1 MENASKALLISAEV
15 LIAMLVASMFALLFS
30 TMSDYSKQYETS
42 RQTQEIQAFNTQF
55 TNYIKE
61 GGSTAQDVISVKHLA
76 QEWNIK
82 NGYQA
87 TDSEYYISIYLK
99 DGTTNGTINNWD
111 DENEESFLN
120 ENSIDS
126 SNQVVR
132 YKGTMELS
140 SQTGRVN
147 KITFTLPP

>member
-42 RQTQEIQAFNTQF
+42 KQTQEIQAFNTQF

-76 QEWNIK
+76 QEWNTK
-82 NGYQA
+82 NGYEE
-87 TDSEYYISIYLK
+87 TDSEYYISIK
-99 DGTTNGTINNWD
+99 WNGVEINGWNDD
-111 DENEESFLN
+111 DETDFLDDSF
-120 ENSIDS
+120 DS
-126 SNQVVR
+126 TSNQVLL
-132 YKGTMELS
+132 YKGTITVS

-147 KITFTLPP
+147 EITFRP